1 MAFAT
6 ITIESSI
13 IELTWGDLV
22 GFCTRVWPP
31 VFLNTFL
38 YLRFL
43 AAAEA
48 AADAR
53 VRTFQ

>member
-6 ITIESSI
+6 ITIESAI

-38 YLRFL
+38 YLRSL

-53 VRTFQ
+53 LRMFQ